1 LNPVAFRLLNNGE
14 KFESALGSRSFDS
27 NFIPVIQLVTF
38 SVEGR
43 VLAAMQANGVSTSG
57 FRRDG

>member
-1 LNPVAFRLLNNGE
+1 LA
-14 KFESALGSRSFDS
+14 GSRSFDS

-43 VLAAMQANGVSTSG
+43 VLAAMQANGVSTPVSG
-57 FRRDG
+57 EMARSLSE